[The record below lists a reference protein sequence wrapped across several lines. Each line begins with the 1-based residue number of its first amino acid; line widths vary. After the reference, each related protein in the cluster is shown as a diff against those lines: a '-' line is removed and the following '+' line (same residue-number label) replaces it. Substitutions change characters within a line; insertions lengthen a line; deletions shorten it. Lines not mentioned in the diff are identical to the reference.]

1 MCLKSSILCL
11 GCENKVKE
19 GKISPLDVKISRILF
34 DLAKNDRGIDSINFK
49 RAIEA
54 DDLIVILVGKGE
66 ISNVVGKG
74 GRVVHRLEEALNSK
88 IRVIE
93 EGADIR
99 KQVQDVLTPAK
110 VLGINILYS
119 GGGEEYR
126 VRIPRAHLKLLPAS
140 IDTFQAFFRKL
151 TNKNIKLVFE

>member
-1 MCLKSSILCL
+1 VCLKSSILCL
-11 GCENKVKE
+11 GCEHKVKE
-19 GKISPLDVKISRILF
+19 GKISQLDVKISRILF
-34 DLAKNDRGIDSINFK
+34 DLAKNDRGIASINFK
-49 RAIEA
+49 RSIEV

-74 GRVVHRLEEALNSK
+74 GRVIHRLEEALNSK

-126 VRIPRAHLKLLPAS
+126 VRIPRAYLKLLPAS
-140 IDTFQAFFRKL
+140 IDTFQDFFKKL

>member
-1 MCLKSSILCL
+1 L

-34 DLAKNDRGIDSINFK
+34 DLAKNDRGIASINFK
-49 RAIEA
+49 RSIEA

-74 GRVVHRLEEALNSK
+74 GRMIHRLEEALNSK

-126 VRIPRAHLKLLPAS
+126 VRIPRAHLKLLPTS

>member
-1 MCLKSSILCL
+1 VCLKSSILCL

-49 RAIEA
+49 RSIEA
-54 DDLIVILVGKGE
+54 DDLIVILVEKGE

-126 VRIPRAHLKLLPAS
+126 VRIPRAHLKLLPVS

>member
-1 MCLKSSILCL
+1 VCLKSSILCL
-11 GCENKVKE
+11 GCETKVKE

-34 DLAKNDRGIDSINFK
+34 DLAKNDRGINSINFK

-126 VRIPRAHLKLLPAS
+126 VRIPRAHLKLLPVS

>member
-1 MCLKSSILCL
+1 VCLKSRILCL
-11 GCENKVKE
+11 GCESKVKE

-34 DLAKNDRGIDSINFK
+34 ELAKNDRGIASITFK
-49 RAIEA
+49 RSIQTG
-54 DDLIVILVGKGE
+54 DLIVIMVGKGE
-66 ISNVVGKG
+66 ISSVVGKG
-74 GRVVHRLEEALNSK
+74 GRVIHILEGALDSK
-88 IRVIE
+88 IRVID
-93 EGADIR
+93 EGANIR

>member
-11 GCENKVKE
+11 GCETKVKE

-34 DLAKNDRGIDSINFK
+34 DLAKNDRGINSINFK

-126 VRIPRAHLKLLPAS
+126 VRIPRAHLKLLPVS

>member
-49 RAIEA
+49 RSIEA
-54 DDLIVILVGKGE
+54 DDLIVILVEKGE

-126 VRIPRAHLKLLPAS
+126 VRIPRAHLKLLPVS

>member
-11 GCENKVKE
+11 GCEHKVKE
-19 GKISPLDVKISRILF
+19 GKISQLDVKISRILF
-34 DLAKNDRGIDSINFK
+34 DLAKNDRGIASINFK
-49 RAIEA
+49 RSIEA

-74 GRVVHRLEEALNSK
+74 GRVIHRLEEALNSK

-110 VLGINILYS
+110 V
-119 GGGEEYR
+119 
-126 VRIPRAHLKLLPAS
+126 
-140 IDTFQAFFRKL
+140 DRKS
-151 TNKNIKLVFE
+151 VV

>member
-1 MCLKSSILCL
+1 L
-11 GCENKVKE
+11 GCEHKVKE
-19 GKISPLDVKISRILF
+19 GKISQLDVKISRILF

-49 RAIEA
+49 RSIET

-74 GRVVHRLEEALNSK
+74 GRVIHRLEEALNSK

-93 EGADIR
+93 EEADIH

-126 VRIPRAHLKLLPAS
+126 VRIPRAYLKLLPAS
-140 IDTFQAFFRKL
+140 IDTFQAFFKKL

>member
-11 GCENKVKE
+11 GCEHKVKE
-19 GKISPLDVKISRILF
+19 GKISQLDVKISRILF
-34 DLAKNDRGIDSINFK
+34 DLAKNDRGIASINFK
-49 RAIEA
+49 RSIEA

-74 GRVVHRLEEALNSK
+74 GRVIHRLEEALNSK

-126 VRIPRAHLKLLPAS
+126 VRIPRAYLKLLPAS